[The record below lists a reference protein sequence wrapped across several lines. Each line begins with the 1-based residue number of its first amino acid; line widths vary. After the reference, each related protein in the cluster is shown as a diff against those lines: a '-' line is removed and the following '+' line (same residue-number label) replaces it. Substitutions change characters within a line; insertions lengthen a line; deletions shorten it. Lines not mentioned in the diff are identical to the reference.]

1 MLRTMT
7 QCGICPPSVCL
18 NRAAMGIPPLVK
30 EAKPAS
36 NNSGMIGG
44 IVGGLVGLGLV
55 VALAVYLYIRRG
67 KKKGQLPFAFTNR
80 SGMSQDQQL
89 HYQQASPPTTPHPGV
104 VAALSHQHH
113 NSLDM
118 SPRSPLPPPHAL
130 NTINTPLFNN
140 TNTNGDD
147 ISTIAPITTTTT
159 TVPQEFEER
168 IALQNKRISHIL
180 NNNPRL
186 SQHQATFAQI
196 QTNFDSGPSQ
206 RNSTMTYTTDDD
218 SEYDYEEKITVAS
231 RQQAPAAAVQVNRAK
246 PQIMRVNSVRKSG
259 IGLNRSDSVRTII
272 TPMAEDDLANQF
284 PQIPSHRIED
294 PFQDKKIDDNDN
306 K

>member
-7 QCGICPPSVCL
+7 QCGVCPPSVCL
-18 NRAAMGIPPLVK
+18 SRAAMGIPPLVK
-30 EAKPAS
+30 ESKPT

-44 IVGGLVGLGLV
+44 IVGGLIGLGLV

-80 SGMSQDQQL
+80 SGVSQDQQL
-89 HYQQASPPTTPHPGV
+89 HYQHASPPPTPHPAV
-104 VAALSHQHH
+104 VAALSHQQQR
-113 NSLDM
+113 NSIEM
-118 SPRSPLPPPHAL
+118 SPKSPSLGL

-140 TNTNGDD
+140 VDTNQPDTLPTPP
-147 ISTIAPITTTTT
+147 S
-159 TVPQEFEER
+159 VPQEFEER

-206 RNSTMTYTTDDD
+206 RHSTMTYTTDDD
-218 SEYDYEEKITVAS
+218 SEYEYEEKVTAS
-231 RQQAPAAAVQVNRAK
+231 RQQAPTAIQVNRAK

-259 IGLNRSDSVRTII
+259 NGLNRSDSVRTII
-272 TPMAEDDLANQF
+272 TPVAEDDLADQF

-294 PFQDKKIDDNDN
+294 PFQDKKVDYNDN
-306 K
+306 NNIK